1 MMAGPTPLLAA
12 VYRADRATVERLL
25 AGGATPT
32 LYEAA
37 ALGDAARIRTLARTT
52 PAAVA
57 ERSPDGW
64 PPLHL
69 AAYFGHGDAVDA
81 LLEAR
86 ADVRAYSTNDE
97 GNTALHAALAGRRDH
112 RIVSRL
118 LASAAEVN
126 ARAAGGYTPLH
137 IAAFHDD
144 VGVVETLLAHGA
156 AADAREDQGRTPL
169 AIAEDQGQKQVA
181 RRLRGEMP

>member
-86 ADVRAYSTNDE
+86 ADVRAYTTNDE

-118 LASAAEVN
+118 LASGAEVN

>member
-12 VYRADRATVERLL
+12 VYRADRATMERLL
-25 AGGATPT
+25 GGGATPT

-118 LASAAEVN
+118 LASGAEVN

-169 AIAEDQGQKQVA
+169 AIAEDQGQKQVE

>member
-1 MMAGPTPLLAA
+1 MMAGPTPLLVA

-118 LASAAEVN
+118 LASGAEVN

>member
-12 VYRADRATVERLL
+12 VYRADRATMERLL

-118 LASAAEVN
+118 LASGAEVN

-169 AIAEDQGQKQVA
+169 AIAEDQGQKQVE

>member
-1 MMAGPTPLLAA
+1 MAGPTPLLAA
-12 VYRADRATVERLL
+12 VYRADRATVEQLL
-25 AGGATPT
+25 VTGVTPA

-37 ALGDAARIRTLARTT
+37 ALGDAARIRALARAM
-52 PAAVA
+52 PAAVG

-64 PPLHL
+64 TPLHL

-86 ADVRAYSTNDE
+86 ADVRAYSANDE
-97 GNTALHAALAGRRDH
+97 GNTALHAALAGRRDR
-112 RIVSRL
+112 RIVNRL
-118 LASAAEVN
+118 LASGADVD

-144 VGVVETLLAHGA
+144 VGVVEALLAHGA
-156 AADAREDQGRTPL
+156 AAQAREDQGRTPL
-169 AIAEDQGQKQVA
+169 AIAEDKGQTHVA

>member
-1 MMAGPTPLLAA
+1 MRKVALVGAGVTKFGVRKAS
-12 VYRADRATVERLL
+12 YRDL
-25 AGGATPT
+25 
-32 LYEAA
+32 
-37 ALGDAARIRTLARTT
+37 IC
-52 PAAVA
+52 
-57 ERSPDGW
+57 
-64 PPLHL
+64 
-69 AAYFGHGDAVDA
+69 
-81 LLEAR
+81 
-86 ADVRAYSTNDE
+86 DE

-144 VGVVETLLAHGA
+144 LGVIETLLAHGA

>member
-118 LASAAEVN
+118 LASGADVN

-144 VGVVETLLAHGA
+144 VGVIETLLAHGA

-169 AIAEDQGQKQVA
+169 AIAEDQGQKQVV

>member
-118 LASAAEVN
+118 LASGAEVN

-144 VGVVETLLAHGA
+144 LGVIETLLAHGA